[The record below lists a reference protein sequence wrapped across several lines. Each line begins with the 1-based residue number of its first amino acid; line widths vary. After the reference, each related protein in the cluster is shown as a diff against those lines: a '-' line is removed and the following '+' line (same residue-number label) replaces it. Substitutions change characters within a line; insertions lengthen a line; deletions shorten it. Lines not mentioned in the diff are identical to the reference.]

1 MPTISLIMAI
11 TLTTAIWTANAVLAV
26 VIVSQVVVYLTGR
39 RREDVLERRLKK
51 DNDRLALILEASK
64 VRLWTYDVPTQ
75 HFTWLSQ
82 GNTQQREYSTIDFA
96 RRYSRDDF
104 DRLREQLR
112 RLAND
117 ETDRAT
123 LELDLLGRADDDT
136 NDQERNTRLTLS
148 ILHRDEEGR
157 PKTLLATRSDI
168 TEDRQRQ
175 QKVRDTRVRYEAIF
189 NTAMIDMAYFGPDGH
204 LQRVNQKAC
213 LTHGIEIKQLNDMNP
228 SVYDLL
234 GMTPDEM
241 PLDHFPYFYA
251 TQLLNHGLKKP
262 FEQQGM
268 HSKCQYCELQ
278 LLPLYNSKGQLQGI
292 FSTGRDV
299 TEVVT
304 SYHQQQQ
311 AIKRIHA
318 ATNEV
323 MDYIDNIDLTLKAG
337 GLRIAAYSP
346 TDHVLTIYSSIGHV
360 ERSYTQAQTLQLI
373 DQGSLAD
380 AMRIFSAMDSRTT
393 VPLQAEILTKLQ
405 TRDNQQLYLH
415 YEFVPDTDDEGNI
428 RQYMGMCRDITKLKL
443 TVQQLEVE
451 TAKAQEVE
459 AIKNTFLR
467 NMSFEIRT
475 PLNAVVGFAELF
487 DHDHTPEEEQIFIS
501 EIKTN
506 SAQLLHL
513 INSILFLSRLDAH
526 MIDINPQ
533 PIDFVPVFDTACR
546 LGWEKRQREG
556 VRYIVETPYET
567 LNVTVDAP
575 NLSLVVEQVVT
586 NAVQHTTTGNVVA
599 RCDYVAD
606 QLLITVSD
614 TGSGI
619 AAEAMEHLYERFGTG
634 SGHGSGLG
642 LSICR
647 ELLQQMGGAIRVK
660 STPGQGTTVWV
671 TLPCQANEIIRK
683 K

>member
-1 MPTISLIMAI
+1 MPTLSLIMAI
-11 TLTTAIWTANAVLAV
+11 TLTTGIWIANAALAV
-26 VIVSQVVVYLTGR
+26 LIVSQTIIYLTGR
-39 RREDVLERRLKK
+39 RQEDVLERRLKK
-51 DNDRLALILEASK
+51 NNNRLALILEASK

-82 GNTQQREYSTIDFA
+82 GNTQQRLYSTIDFA
-96 RRYSRDDF
+96 HRYSRDDF
-104 DRLREQLR
+104 DRLREQLM

-117 ETDRAT
+117 EIDHAT
-123 LELDLLGRADDDT
+123 LELNLLGNADDGGS
-136 NDQERNTRLTLS
+136 NDERNTRLTLS
-148 ILHRDEEGR
+148 VLHRDSEGR

-175 QKVRDTRVRYEAIF
+175 QKVRDTRMRYEAIF

-204 LQRVNQKAC
+204 LQRVNQKTC
-213 LTHGIEIKQLNDMNP
+213 QTHSIELSQLKNMNL

-241 PLDHFPYFYA
+241 PLNRFPYFYA
-251 TQLLNHGLKKP
+251 TQLLNQGLKKP

-278 LLPLYNSKGQLQGI
+278 LLPVYDSKRQLVGI

-323 MDYIDNIDLTLKAG
+323 MEYIDNIDLTLKAG
-337 GLRIAAYSP
+337 GMRIAAYSP
-346 TDHVLTIYSSIGHV
+346 TDHVLTIYSSIGHA
-360 ERSYTQAQTLQLI
+360 EHSYTQAQTLQLI
-373 DQGSLAD
+373 DKGSLTN
-380 AMRIFSAMDSRTT
+380 AMHMFSAMDNHTPG
-393 VPLQAEILTKLQ
+393 PLQAEILTKML
-405 TRDNQQLYLH
+405 TNDGHQLYLH
-415 YEFVPDTDDEGNI
+415 YEFVADTDDKGHI
-428 RQYMGMCRDITKLKL
+428 KQYMGMCRDITKLKL
-443 TVQQLEVE
+443 TEQQLEVE

-459 AIKNTFLR
+459 AIKNSFLR

-487 DHDHTPEEEQIFIS
+487 DHEHTPEEEQVFIN
-501 EIKTN
+501 EIKSN

-533 PIDFVPVFDTACR
+533 PIDFLPAFETACR
-546 LGWEKRQREG
+546 LGWEKKQHEG
-556 VRYIVETPYET
+556 VRYIVEYPYET
-567 LNVTVDAP
+567 LNITVDAP
-575 NLSLVVEQVVT
+575 NLSLVVEQVVA
-586 NAVQHTTTGNVVA
+586 NAAQHTTMGSVLA

-614 TGSGI
+614 TGCGI
-619 AAEAMEHLYERFGTG
+619 DDETMEHLYERFVTR
-634 SGHGSGLG
+634 SSHGSGLG
-642 LSICR
+642 LPICS
-647 ELLQQMGGAIRVK
+647 ELLQQMGGNIRVS
-660 STPGQGTTVWV
+660 STLGQGTTVWV
-671 TLPCQANEIIRK
+671 TLPCQSNEIIRK
-683 K
+683 N